1 MKVEEQVLAANQRF
15 YSALENLDF
24 EAMEAVW
31 LHEDWVACVHP
42 GWELLEGWEEVA
54 ESWQRI
60 FENTQRMKVEISDVS
75 VRIEANL
82 AWVNCVEQV
91 TSSFATGFSTAWVQA
106 TNIFIRHDSDWL
118 LVHHHASPIPR
129 EEEST
134 VQ

>member
-1 MKVEEQVLAANQRF
+1 VTDEEKVLVAHQRF
-15 YSALENLDF
+15 YSALERLDL

-42 GWELLEGWEEVA
+42 GWELLVGWEEVQ

-60 FENTQRMKVEISDVS
+60 FENTRRMRVGISDVT
-75 VRIEANL
+75 VRVEGAT

-91 TSSFATGFSTAWVQA
+91 TSSFETGFSTAWVQA
-106 TNIFIRHDSDWL
+106 TSIYVKRNDEWQ
-118 LVHHHASPIPR
+118 LVHHHASPIPHA
-129 EEEST
+129 EDET